1 MVFGIDD
8 IISGGMNLAGSV
20 MQANAQKDATNENK
34 REFES
39 NQAWNTAQINSA
51 RDYNT
56 QMANTAH
63 QRETADLRAAGIN
76 PMMTAM
82 GGSGAP
88 APTSPI
94 TNAGTGSSA
103 IPVDAIGKGISNMVG
118 SALSAQKT
126 VADIKNT
133 EKDSM
138 LKEASAITQ
147 AAQANQATAS
157 AKNLN
162 EQALQLTRSRDAAAA
177 QADASKQKA
186 QTDLQLQSTERL
198 LNMAKTG
205 SGIVNDAS
213 SAAANLMPTK
223 ALSNVF
229 SKGFLQGT
237 RVGTPL
243 P

>member
-8 IISGGMNLAGSV
+8 IISGGMGLAGS
-20 MQANAQKDATNENK
+20 MIQASAQRDATNENK

-39 NQAWNTAQINSA
+39 NQAWNTQQINTA
-51 RDYNT
+51 REYNT

-63 QRETADLRAAGIN
+63 QRETADLKAAGIN

-88 APTSPI
+88 APTSPV

-103 IPVDAIGKGISNMVG
+103 IPVDAMGKGLSNVVQN
-118 SALSAQKT
+118 ALSAQKT

-133 EKDSM
+133 EKDSL

-157 AKNLN
+157 AKSLN
-162 EQALQLTRSRDAAAA
+162 EQALQMTRARDAAAA
-177 QADASKQKA
+177 QADAAKNKA

-213 SAAANLMPTK
+213 SAVSNLMPTK
-223 ALSNVF
+223 ALSNIF
-229 SKGFLQGT
+229 QKGFLQGA
-237 RVGTPL
+237 RVGTPM